1 MVKTA
6 SKNAGRKSNATKTVA
21 TVGSDK
27 CTLSIK
33 PKILMSSL
41 GLLYAAISSNK
52 QGVDRLK
59 IEVGDGKSVF
69 SVGGDIGVEIAYK
82 A

>member
-6 SKNAGRKSNATKTVA
+6 SKNTGRKSSTTKTTA
-21 TVGSDK
+21 TVGSGK

-33 PKILMSSL
+33 PKILTSSL

-52 QGVDRLK
+52 QGIDRLK
-59 IEVGDGKSVF
+59 IE
-69 SVGGDIGVEIAYK
+69 
-82 A
+82 